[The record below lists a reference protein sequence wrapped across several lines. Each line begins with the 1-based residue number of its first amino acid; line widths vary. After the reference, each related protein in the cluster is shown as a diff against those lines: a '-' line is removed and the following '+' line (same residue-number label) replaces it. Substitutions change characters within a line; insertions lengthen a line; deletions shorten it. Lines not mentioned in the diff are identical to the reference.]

1 MAQPH
6 ILVVE
11 DENIIALDIQQRL
24 KTLGYA
30 VPAIASSG
38 EEALQRSAVVHPDL
52 VLMDIVLKG
61 DMDGIDLAERFV
73 MLDVPVV
80 YLTAYTDEK
89 TLQRAKA
96 TRPFGYLLKPF
107 TDSQLQTTI
116 EIALHKHRS
125 DRQTAQAWLTTKKL
139 EAVGT
144 LAGGIAHNFNN
155 LLTAILGHLALAKLY
170 VRPQEPGFVHV
181 TAAEKAA
188 QQTADVTQQL
198 LTFAKGGAPVKQ
210 LMRLVPLL
218 QEAVQVALADANVH
232 CDFVLAE
239 ELWPVEADRNQ
250 IKQVIHQLVRNAAQA
265 MPQGGT
271 LTLQT
276 VNVPAGNIP
285 FPHPRGPYIRI
296 SIADQGNGIAA
307 EHLEKI
313 FDPYFTTNPHSSG
326 LGLTTAHTI
335 IQRHAGYMTVDS
347 SPGQG
352 TTVHVYL
359 PAAPGG
365 QLPRPVVTAPPTA
378 DQGKVLVMDDEEI
391 IRKVVTLMLK
401 QLGYSVESARNG
413 DEAIAFY
420 RRAKAAGQPFT
431 VVLMDLIIAT
441 GMGGQETIGK
451 LRAFDPAIKAIVSS
465 GYSND
470 PVMANFQHY
479 GFCGV
484 LAKPYQLAE
493 LRAVLDD
500 VIGSR
505 YSIGQRPR

>member
-30 VPAIASSG
+30 VSAIASSG
-38 EEALQRSAVVHPDL
+38 EEVLQRATAVHPDL

-80 YLTAYTDEK
+80 YLTAYADEK

-116 EIALHKHRS
+116 EVALHKYHS
-125 DRQTAQAWLTTKKL
+125 DRQTAHAWLTTKKL

-170 VRPQEPGFVHV
+170 VRPQEPGFVHIA
-181 TAAEKAA
+181 AAEKAA

-210 LMRLVPLL
+210 LMRLAPLL
-218 QEAVQVALADANVH
+218 QETVQVALADSNVH
-232 CDFVLAE
+232 CDFALTE

-271 LTLQT
+271 LRLQT
-276 VNVPAGNIP
+276 VNVLGGTSA
-285 FPHPRGPYIRI
+285 FPPPRGPYIRI
-296 SIADQGNGIAA
+296 SITDQGSGIAA

-313 FDPYFTTNPHSSG
+313 FDPYFTTKTHSSG

-335 IQRHAGYMTVDS
+335 IQRHAGHMTVDS
-347 SPGQG
+347 TPGQG
-352 TTVHVYL
+352 TTVHIYL
-359 PAAPGG
+359 PAMPGA

-378 DQGKVLVMDDEEI
+378 DQGKILVMDDEEV
-391 IRKVVTLMLK
+391 IRKVVTLMLT
-401 QLGYSVESARNG
+401 QLGYSVESARDG
-413 DEAIAFY
+413 DEAIALY

-431 VVLMDLIIAT
+431 VVLMDLIIAA

-451 LRAFDPAIKAIVSS
+451 LRAFDPEIKAIVSS

-470 PVMANFQHY
+470 PVMAFFKNYFLR
-479 GFCGV
+479 GV
-484 LAKPYQLAE
+484 
-493 LRAVLDD
+493 V
-500 VIGSR
+500 
-505 YSIGQRPR
+505 

>member
-11 DENIIALDIQQRL
+11 DENIIALDIQRRL

-30 VPAIASSG
+30 VLAIASSG
-38 EEALQRSAVVHPDL
+38 EEALQRSVAVHPDL

-80 YLTAYTDEK
+80 YLTAYADEK

-116 EIALHKHRS
+116 EIALHKHRT

-144 LAGGIAHNFNN
+144 LAGGIAHDFNN
-155 LLTAILGHLALAKLY
+155 LLTAILGHQALAKLY
-170 VRPQEPGFVHV
+170 VRPQEPGFVHLA
-181 TAAEKAA
+181 AAEKAA
-188 QQTADVTQQL
+188 QQAADVTQQL

-210 LMRLVPLL
+210 LMGLPPFLR
-218 QEAVQVALADANVH
+218 EAIHGALADSNVQY
-232 CDFVLAE
+232 DFVLAE

-250 IKQVIHQLVRNAAQA
+250 IKQVIYQLARNAVQA
-265 MPQGGT
+265 MPQGGR
-271 LTLQT
+271 LKVQA
-276 VNVPAGNIP
+276 VNVPPGDVP
-285 FPHPRGPYIRI
+285 LLHTRGPYIRI
-296 SIADQGNGIAA
+296 SITDQGSGIAA

-313 FDPYFTTNPHSSG
+313 FDPYFTTKVHSSG

-335 IQRHAGYMTVDS
+335 IQRHAGHMTVDS
-347 SPGQG
+347 SLGQG

-359 PAAPGG
+359 PAAPDAK
-365 QLPRPVVTAPPTA
+365 LPRPVVTAPPMA
-378 DQGKVLVMDDEEI
+378 DQGKVLVMDDEEV

-401 QLGYSVESARNG
+401 QLGYSVESARDG
-413 DEAIAFY
+413 DEAIALY

-431 VVLMDLIIAT
+431 VVLMDLIIAA
-441 GMGGQETIGK
+441 GMGGRETIAR
-451 LRAFDPAIKAIVSS
+451 LRAFDPEIKAIVSS

-470 PVMANFQHY
+470 LVMANFQHY
-479 GFCGV
+479 GFSGV

-505 YSIGQRPR
+505 HAAGQRWR